1 MANDETPETTE
12 TETKPVESDKG
23 KVAALKKQVADQ
35 AAEIAAL
42 KANEGATQ
50 ALAEQNKKI
59 TGIISE
65 TLKAEYEKTDAYI
78 REEMPLDVL
87 EKDPVSGILQLR
99 QANAVFEKVKAHV
112 TKGNPSPDPQAAR
125 PGATPV
131 IDTNTRVGALLF
143 LHNLN
148 NGKN

>member
-1 MANDETPETTE
+1 MANEETPETTE
-12 TETKPVESDKG
+12 TETKPVESEKG
-23 KVAALKKQVADQ
+23 KVAALKKQVAEQ

-42 KANEGATQ
+42 KQNEQAVA
-50 ALAEQNKKI
+50 ALADQNKKI

-112 TKGNPSPDPQAAR
+112 TKSSPSADPQAAR
-125 PGATPV
+125 PGNTPV